1 MVHSSFDL
9 NNYVILCALLG
20 SSQLNISMSYSKTMR
35 QISHDAWRETS
46 DFRAVCLISTART
59 WYPRKS
65 KVSAFDIVY

>member
-35 QISHDAWRETS
+35 HISHNA
-46 DFRAVCLISTART
+46 
-59 WYPRKS
+59 
-65 KVSAFDIVY
+65 